1 MGAEEQVITLILCC
15 ANNSP
20 LPLSIFLSNL
30 FVWSQPPLFSSSIA
44 VCPQRI
50 AELLPIDQGNYRH
63 KIYANKMA
71 HQTSPPLSITP
82 HLPMIHLIPYHHS
95 LTHTLFSTT
104 NAFVVMVTHQPATDD
119 DKKFMPTTSYLSIGP
134 VRSGPVRALISMHN
148 TPSEWFRVAERSHK
162 YR

>member
-1 MGAEEQVITLILCC
+1 
-15 ANNSP
+15 
-20 LPLSIFLSNL
+20 
-30 FVWSQPPLFSSSIA
+30 
-44 VCPQRI
+44 
-50 AELLPIDQGNYRH
+50 
-63 KIYANKMA
+63 MA

-134 VRSGPVRALISMHN
+134 VRSGPGSNLYAQYTQRMVQSCRAKS
-148 TPSEWFRVAERSHK
+148 
-162 YR
+162 